1 MYITP
6 QSRKFPARAVYT
18 PPFRSRGMTGNRLF
32 NRTPSTKGVANGGAE
47 SSTVG
52 RMDFHKF
59 IIATDGI
66 KSNGNF
72 TLCKCFTP
80 TFTPYSFFNVLR
92 HFTEKP
98 AKHCNHWISLST
110 FYSILHCASNSNPG
124 VTSRKKPCNCNGYRA
139 FLLPV
144 LSCLFVENM
153 YNRGYEAGRRGAS
166 NEPVRFVLQDQH

>member
-110 FYSILHCASNSNPG
+110 FYGILHCASNSNPG
-124 VTSRKKPCNCNGYRA
+124 VTSIRSQQSGYFKRKA
-139 FLLPV
+139 
-144 LSCLFVENM
+144 
-153 YNRGYEAGRRGAS
+153 
-166 NEPVRFVLQDQH
+166 